1 MYRMLKGN
9 DGNIASQPTLTKR
22 LVEFEKHNG
31 ISKTPTPVKQSSSRS
46 VPSASSASNEQQQQ
60 ASIESAL
67 KNICNK
73 YGIKSPR
80 HTWMMNTAD
89 LDKFTEMS
97 ELADEVGKK
106 FCFTKDNV
114 DIFMFEKVIRKDGQ
128 FASIRRLIIRLNRLH
143 YELGHDQYTKEK
155 TPKST

>member
-1 MYRMLKGN
+1 MM
-9 DGNIASQPTLTKR
+9 
-22 LVEFEKHNG
+22 
-31 ISKTPTPVKQSSSRS
+31 
-46 VPSASSASNEQQQQ
+46 
-60 ASIESAL
+60 
-67 KNICNK
+67 
-73 YGIKSPR
+73 
-80 HTWMMNTAD
+80 HTAY

-106 FCFTKDNV
+106 YCLSTDNV
-114 DIFMFEKVIRKDGQ
+114 DIFMFEKVMGKDGQ